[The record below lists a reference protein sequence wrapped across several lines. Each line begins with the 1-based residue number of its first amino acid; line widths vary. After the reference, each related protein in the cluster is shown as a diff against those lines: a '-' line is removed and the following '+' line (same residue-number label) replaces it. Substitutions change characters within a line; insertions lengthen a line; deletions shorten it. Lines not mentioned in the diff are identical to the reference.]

1 MAGYLRSS
9 MDGKTERNNF
19 TLHRYM
25 DHTTIAASSNDQCH
39 GSTTFRYVHGWMF
52 IRVCWS
58 KIHIFCFLFGV
69 LAPKSAKRP
78 QRQYDDDGDAAAV
91 VVLVGVGGDDE
102 EGRHSLAVV
111 LCDHNNNSHKTT
123 KVDVDHRR
131 HLYCCRRCCS
141 CCCCC
146 SRMYQKSLTPNKR

>member
-78 QRQYDDDGDAAAV
+78 QRQYDDDGDAVAAV

-111 LCDHNNNSHKTT
+111 LCDHNNNKTT

-131 HLYCCRRCCS
+131 HLYCCRC

>member
-78 QRQYDDDGDAAAV
+78 QRQYDDDGDAAAAV

-131 HLYCCRRCCS
+131 RCCC

>member
-39 GSTTFRYVHGWMF
+39 GSTTFRYVRGWMF

-78 QRQYDDDGDAAAV
+78 QRQYDDDGDAVAAA

-141 CCCCC
+141 CCC

>member
-78 QRQYDDDGDAAAV
+78 QRQYDDDGDAAAAV
-91 VVLVGVGGDDE
+91 VVLVGGGGDDE

-111 LCDHNNNSHKTT
+111 LCDHNNKTT

-131 HLYCCRRCCS
+131 HLYCRR